1 MIIVKNKKIFLNLLL
16 VGYDPLLV
24 SILGYIDKKFGK
36 AIITGGYRKGD
47 KGVHGTIPCRG
58 LDIRSHVYYNPSA
71 DAIVEDINN
80 KWQYDPNRPNKQIAM
95 VHDVGAGIHIH
106 LQVHPNTKFI
116 AGEDQK

>member
-24 SILGYIDKKFGK
+24 SILGYVDKKYGK
-36 AIITGGYRKGD
+36 AIITSGHRPGD

-71 DAIVEDINN
+71 EDIVSDINN
-80 KWQYDPNRPNKQIAM
+80 KWEYDPKRPKKNVAM
-95 VHDVGAGIHIH
+95 VHSVGTGGIHIH
-106 LQVHPNTKFI
+106 FQVHPNTIFI
-116 AGEDQK
+116 KE